1 MDKARYD
8 EAGYGGKGTGSG
20 GTPRRRLYLRGFRV
34 AIRENSD
41 YYRDMRRLA
50 WAILVAVFCC
60 RATCAAQE
68 GAAPPS
74 RPWTLWVFGP
84 PRNQNTDTTFHPRA
98 APIGEADRI
107 RESARQDAEDRRFF
121 EGFKSQRLIFYRT
134 DRERRVNSRIA
145 RALSDQPLPAS
156 RGRMPSPQAAE
167 PLLIATPPEA
177 AITTTAENSTTTP
190 PPVPTPPRDT
200 LQAVDE
206 FVENAVQKITGET
219 ATPPARSAMFVL
231 LVVGM
236 FVVPASGIAFVLIG
250 IAHLRGYSFL
260 PGSIIL
266 ALGGLLLWGTW
277 SLAKTIHPDLLLGGK
292 SSAQSANA
300 TAEGLGTLQ
309 SVPPDLFWNSEQ

>member
-1 MDKARYD
+1 
-8 EAGYGGKGTGSG
+8 
-20 GTPRRRLYLRGFRV
+20 V

-41 YYRDMRRLA
+41 YYHAMRRLA
-50 WAILVAVFCC
+50 WAVLMAGLCC

-68 GAAPPS
+68 VTTSPT
-74 RPWTLWVFGP
+74 RPWTLWLLGQ
-84 PRNQNTDTTFHPRA
+84 PRNQNADTTFHPRA
-98 APIGEADRI
+98 APLGEADRI

-121 EGFKSQRLIFYRT
+121 ESVKSERLIFYRT

-156 RGRMPSPQAAE
+156 RERTPGPQAAE
-167 PLLIATPPEA
+167 PLLIATAPEA
-177 AITTTAENSTTTP
+177 EFPTIRENTRAVSIPNKTP
-190 PPVPTPPRDT
+190 PPDT
-200 LQAVDE
+200 LQVVDE

-236 FVVPASGIAFVLIG
+236 FVVPASGIAFVILG
-250 IAHLRGYSFL
+250 IAHLRGHSFL

-277 SLAKTIHPDLLLGGK
+277 SLAKIIHPDLLLGGK
-292 SSAQSANA
+292 SSAQNANA
-300 TAEGLGTLQ
+300 TAEGLGPLQ
-309 SVPPDLFWNSEQ
+309 SLPPDLFWNSEQ